1 MTILLFGGSG
11 FIGTRL
17 CSRLSKIK
25 KNFLI
30 LDKNRS
36 KTFPN
41 KTVYLDVRERSN
53 TPVFSRQDIIVNLAA
68 EHRDDVQPTSLYYET
83 NVAGAENVC
92 DIARRN
98 NISKIIF
105 TSSVAVYGFAKTAV
119 DEDGKINP
127 FNHYGKTKY
136 LAELV
141 YKKWQLEDPNLRSL
155 VIIRPTVVF
164 GEKNRG
170 NVFNLFK
177 QVASGSF
184 VMIGN
189 GRNRKS
195 MAYVENVASFIEF
208 SMKSNPGIFIYNYID
223 KPDFSMQSLIE
234 LIETI
239 LGKTR
244 QIRLKIPYLFGL
256 LIGYGFDFLAIM
268 LRRKLT
274 ISSIRIKKFC
284 SNSVYSSRV
293 ENTGFNPPVS
303 LSEAIKKTI
312 TYEFINPKNT
322 SEVFYTE

>member
-1 MTILLFGGSG
+1 MTILIFGGSG

-17 CSRLSKIK
+17 CSNLSKAK
-25 KNFLI
+25 KKFLI
-30 LDKNRS
+30 FDRNRS
-36 KTFPN
+36 MTFPN
-41 KTVYLDVRERSN
+41 KTIYLDVREGSN
-53 TPVFSRQDIIVNLAA
+53 IPDFSCQDIIVNLAA
-68 EHRDDVQPTSLYYET
+68 EHRDDVKPTSLYYET
-83 NVAGAENVC
+83 NVVGAENVC

-105 TSSVAVYGFAKTAV
+105 TSSVAVYGFAKVGV
-119 DEDGKINP
+119 DENGEINP

-177 QVASGSF
+177 QVASGRF

-208 SMKSNPGIFIYNYID
+208 SMKSKPGIFIYNYID

-234 LIETI
+234 LIETV

-244 QIRLKIPYLFGL
+244 QFKLSIPYLLGL
-256 LIGYGFDFLAIM
+256 LIGYGFDFFALI

-284 SNSVYSSRV
+284 SNSVYSSSF
-293 ENTGFNPPVS
+293 ESTGFTPPVS
-303 LSEAIKKTI
+303 MSTAIKKTI
-312 TYEFINPKNT
+312 VYEFINTNN
-322 SEVFYTE
+322 SNEVFFTE